1 MFRFFTKQRQLSK
14 QAILGLFIL
23 SAVLV
28 IASVYYSVSFSAQ
41 ARLQESSKN
50 YLTRLTG
57 SLESALSRH
66 SYLAVLLAQEPFIQ
80 NYLQNQASPA
90 DTVKIN
96 QYLERI
102 NEIAGTLD
110 IYLMRPNG
118 DTIAASN
125 WRKEQSFIGKN
136 FAFRPYFQ
144 QAVQGSLGRYYAVG
158 TTSNERG
165 YYFASL
171 VNDVRGQPLG
181 VVTVKVNVA
190 DIESFW
196 KGEPIN
202 FLVTDSEGIIF
213 LASQQQWL
221 FQTIK
226 PLTELRR
233 QAIRDVKRYLA
244 EPLKPL
250 DDFRLLPQ
258 TKPYQRARLQG
269 KDYLLAE
276 RTMKEAGWEV
286 YVLLD
291 WQEVTRPA
299 AVALTLASILWLL
312 TSLLVYLLWKNQSQ
326 RQRYK
331 QAALAALESKV
342 DERTRELRLA
352 QESLVQATKMAAL
365 GQLSAAINHELN
377 NPLGAIR
384 AYADNASQFLERGH
398 PEIAKTNLQ
407 EISALTERMATITRQ
422 LKIFS
427 RKSSG
432 NISDCPLQLA
442 LDSASLIVRPK
453 LAQTS
458 VILHDQRAEGLDWVK
473 ADLVWLEQ
481 ILVNL
486 LSNAIDAATEQAN
499 GQVWLSTQRVA
510 DRVSIQVRDNGA
522 GIQEQDKPHL
532 FEPFFTTKALGK
544 GLGLGLSISYRL
556 AKDMQGEL
564 LAENAPE
571 GGAIFSLLLPCVE
584 TSLETKDDQT
594 TAGG

>member
-1 MFRFFTKQRQLSK
+1 MNVLNFLVRRQLSK
-14 QAILGLFIL
+14 KTILGLFL
-23 SAVLV
+23 LTAALVL
-28 IASVYYSVSFSAQ
+28 ASVYYVVSFSAQ
-41 ARLQESSKN
+41 NRLQENSEN

-57 SLESALSRH
+57 SLDAALSRH
-66 SYLAVLLAQEPFIQ
+66 SYLPVLLAQEPFIQ
-80 NYLQNQASPA
+80 DYLQDNPNPTKTAQL
-90 DTVKIN
+90 N
-96 QYLERI
+96 QYLEKI

-144 QAVQGSLGRYYAVG
+144 QAMQDKLGRYYAVG

-165 YYFASL
+165 YYFAALMTDS
-171 VNDVRGQPLG
+171 VGQTLG
-181 VVTVKVNVA
+181 VITVKVNVA
-190 DIESFW
+190 ETERFW
-196 KGEPIN
+196 KREPIN
-202 FLVTDSEGIIF
+202 FLVTDTEGIVF
-213 LASQQQWL
+213 LASQEQWL

-233 QAIRDVKRYLA
+233 QAIRDVKRYLDY
-244 EPLKPL
+244 PLTPL
-250 DDFRLLPQ
+250 TDFRVSSLQ
-258 TKPYQRARLQG
+258 APYQHVQLQG
-269 KDYLLAE
+269 KNYLLAE
-276 RTMKEAGWEV
+276 RTMEEAGWEV

-291 WQEVTRPA
+291 WQEITRPA
-299 AVALTLASILWLL
+299 WIALALASILWLL
-312 TSLLVYLLWKNQSQ
+312 TSLLLLLLWKNQSQ
-326 RQRYK
+326 RRRYK
-331 QAALAALESKV
+331 QAAMEALESKV
-342 DERTRELRLA
+342 EERTRELRLA
-352 QESLVQATKMAAL
+352 QEGLVQATKMAAL

-384 AYADNASQFLERGH
+384 AYADNAKQFLERGY
-398 PEIAKTNLQ
+398 PDLAKANLQ

-432 NISDCPLQLA
+432 SINDCHLQMA
-442 LDSASLIVRPK
+442 LDSAFLIVRPK
-453 LAQTS
+453 LAQAK
-458 VILHDQRAEGLDWVK
+458 VILHDQRAADLEWVK

-486 LSNAIDAATEQAN
+486 LSNAIDAAASQVS
-499 GQVWLSTQRVA
+499 GQVWLTTQRVA
-510 DRVSIQVRDNGA
+510 DKVSIQVRDNGA

-556 AKDMQGEL
+556 AKDMHGEL

-571 GGAIFSLLLPCVE
+571 GGAIFSLLLPYVE
-584 TSLETKDDQT
+584 TSSEIKHD
-594 TAGG
+594 

>member
-1 MFRFFTKQRQLSK
+1 MNVLNFLIRRQLSK
-14 QAILGLFIL
+14 KTILGLFL
-23 SAVLV
+23 LTAALVL
-28 IASVYYSVSFSAQ
+28 ASVYYVVSFSAQ
-41 ARLQESSKN
+41 NRLQENSEN

-57 SLESALSRH
+57 SLNAALSRH
-66 SYLAVLLAQEPFIQ
+66 SYLPVLLAQEPFIQ
-80 NYLQNQASPA
+80 NYLQDNPNPTKTAQL
-90 DTVKIN
+90 N
-96 QYLERI
+96 QYLEKI

-144 QAVQGSLGRYYAVG
+144 QAMQDKLGRYYAVG

-165 YYFASL
+165 YYFAALMTDS
-171 VNDVRGQPLG
+171 VGQTLG
-181 VVTVKVNVA
+181 VITVKVNVA
-190 DIESFW
+190 ETERFW
-196 KGEPIN
+196 KREPIN
-202 FLVTDSEGIIF
+202 FLVTDTEGIVF
-213 LASQQQWL
+213 LASQEQWL

-233 QAIRDVKRYLA
+233 QAIRDVKRYLDY
-244 EPLKPL
+244 PLTPL
-250 DDFRLLPQ
+250 ADFRVSSLQ
-258 TKPYQRARLQG
+258 APYQHVQLQG
-269 KDYLLAE
+269 KNYLLAE
-276 RTMKEAGWEV
+276 RTMEEAGWEV

-291 WQEVTRPA
+291 WQEITRPA
-299 AVALTLASILWLL
+299 WIALALASILWLL
-312 TSLLVYLLWKNQSQ
+312 TSLLLLLLWKNQSQ
-326 RQRYK
+326 RRRYK
-331 QAALAALESKV
+331 QAAMEALESKV
-342 DERTRELRLA
+342 EERTRELRLA
-352 QESLVQATKMAAL
+352 QEGLVQATKMAAL

-384 AYADNASQFLERGH
+384 AYADNAKQFLERGY
-398 PEIAKTNLQ
+398 PDLAKANLQ

-432 NISDCPLQLA
+432 SINDCHLQMA
-442 LDSASLIVRPK
+442 LDSAFLIVRPK
-453 LAQTS
+453 LAQAK
-458 VILHDQRAEGLDWVK
+458 VILHDQRAADLEWVK

-486 LSNAIDAATEQAN
+486 LSNAIDAAASQVS
-499 GQVWLSTQRVA
+499 GQVWLTTQRVA
-510 DRVSIQVRDNGA
+510 DKVSIQVRDNGA

-556 AKDMQGEL
+556 AKDMHGEL

-571 GGAIFSLLLPCVE
+571 GGAIFSLLLPYVE
-584 TSLETKDDQT
+584 TSSEIKHD
-594 TAGG
+594 

>member
-1 MFRFFTKQRQLSK
+1 MNVLNFLIRRQLSK
-14 QAILGLFIL
+14 KTILGLFL
-23 SAVLV
+23 LTAALVL
-28 IASVYYSVSFSAQ
+28 ASVYYVVSFSAQ
-41 ARLQESSKN
+41 NRLQENSEN

-57 SLESALSRH
+57 SLDAALSRH
-66 SYLAVLLAQEPFIQ
+66 SYLPVLLAQEPFIQ
-80 NYLQNQASPA
+80 NYLQDNPNPTKTAQL
-90 DTVKIN
+90 N
-96 QYLERI
+96 QYLEKI

-144 QAVQGSLGRYYAVG
+144 QAMQDKLGRYYAVG

-165 YYFASL
+165 YYFAALMTDS
-171 VNDVRGQPLG
+171 VGQTLG
-181 VVTVKVNVA
+181 VITVKVNVA
-190 DIESFW
+190 ETERFW
-196 KGEPIN
+196 KREPIN
-202 FLVTDSEGIIF
+202 FLVTDTEGIVF
-213 LASQQQWL
+213 LASQEQWL

-233 QAIRDVKRYLA
+233 QAIRDVKRYLDY
-244 EPLKPL
+244 PLTPL
-250 DDFRLLPQ
+250 ADFRVSSLQ
-258 TKPYQRARLQG
+258 APYQHVQLQG
-269 KDYLLAE
+269 KNYLLAE
-276 RTMKEAGWEV
+276 RTMEEAGWEV

-291 WQEVTRPA
+291 WQEITRPA
-299 AVALTLASILWLL
+299 WIALALASILWLL
-312 TSLLVYLLWKNQSQ
+312 TSLLLLLLWKNQSQ
-326 RQRYK
+326 RRRYK
-331 QAALAALESKV
+331 QAAMEALESKV
-342 DERTRELRLA
+342 EERTRELRLA
-352 QESLVQATKMAAL
+352 QEGLVQATKMAAL

-384 AYADNASQFLERGH
+384 AYADNAKQFLERGY
-398 PEIAKTNLQ
+398 PDLAKANLQ

-432 NISDCPLQLA
+432 SINDCHLQMA
-442 LDSASLIVRPK
+442 LDSAFLIVRPK
-453 LAQTS
+453 LAQAK
-458 VILHDQRAEGLDWVK
+458 VILHDQRAADLEWVK

-486 LSNAIDAATEQAN
+486 LSNAIDAAASQVS
-499 GQVWLSTQRVA
+499 GQVWLTTQRVA
-510 DRVSIQVRDNGA
+510 DKVSIQVRDNGA

-556 AKDMQGEL
+556 AKDMHGEL

-571 GGAIFSLLLPCVE
+571 GGAIFSLLLPYVE
-584 TSLETKDDQT
+584 TSSEIKHD
-594 TAGG
+594 